1 MAETPTCSH
10 KSLRLS
16 LQQHCG
22 ARSMYPKECYF
33 YKKYLVKCKQKK
45 WFPVTIAT
53 EQASKTLKGKAE
65 SIDGKLLHKIKTL
78 I

>member
-1 MAETPTCSH
+1 MAETPTCSR

-33 YKKYLVKCKQKK
+33 CEKYLVKYKQKN

-65 SIDGKLLHKIKTL
+65 SIDGNYIIKSRH
-78 I
+78 